1 MDPKQSL
8 DNQRALSP
16 YKQAIARYVRAAMA
30 LKGVRYNDL
39 ASALAERGISVTTD
53 NLRSKV
59 SKCMF
64 SADLLAAIIDVLGV
78 EDSAMP
84 DILRQAHELQSSGG
98 KSAPT
103 DESAA
108 REAP

>member
-1 MDPKQSL
+1 MDQKQSL
-8 DNQRALSP
+8 ENHRALSP

-39 ASALAERGISVTTD
+39 ASSLADKGIAVTPE

-64 SADLLAAIIDVLGV
+64 SADLLVAILDVLDAD
-78 EDSAMP
+78 EKALP
-84 DILRQAHELQSSGG
+84 DILRQTRELQSQDASQDAS
-98 KSAPT
+98 K
-103 DESAA
+103 
-108 REAP
+108 

>member
-1 MDPKQSL
+1 MGHVSERDTMDHKQSL
-8 DNQRALSP
+8 ENQRALAP
-16 YKQAIARYVRAAMA
+16 YKRAIARYVRASMA
-30 LKGVRYNDL
+30 LKGVRYSDL
-39 ASALAERGISVTTD
+39 ASALADRGIAVTQE

-84 DILRQAHELQSSGG
+84 DILKQARELQS
-98 KSAPT
+98 P
-103 DESAA
+103 A
-108 REAP
+108 RNSR

>member
-1 MDPKQSL
+1 MNHKQSL
-8 DNQRALSP
+8 ENHRALGP

-39 ASALAERGISVTTD
+39 ASALEDKGIAVTPE

-64 SADLLAAIIDVLGV
+64 SADLLVAILDVLDAD
-78 EDSAMP
+78 EKALP
-84 DILRQAHELQSSGG
+84 DILRQTRELQSQDGT
-98 KSAPT
+98 K
-103 DESAA
+103 
-108 REAP
+108 

>member
-1 MDPKQSL
+1 MDHKQSL
-8 DNQRALSP
+8 ENQRALAP
-16 YKQAIARYVRAAMA
+16 YKQAIARYVRASMA
-30 LKGVRYNDL
+30 LKGVRYSDL
-39 ASALAERGISVTTD
+39 ANSLAERGVSVTAE

-84 DILRQAHELQSSGG
+84 DILKQARELQ
-98 KSAPT
+98 KQAT
-103 DESAA
+103 EK
-108 REAP
+108 